1 MSEAFPDAA
10 TLDRVLDLAARAP
23 SVRNTQPWR
32 WHVDRHGV
40 QLLADWERGLGTSD
54 ADRRDV
60 VLSCGAVLHHCAV
73 AFSAAG
79 WSSRIHRFPED
90 GLLAT
95 IALEERTPG
104 DGSLELAEAIV
115 RRRSDRRPY
124 RGALPT
130 GTLELLTLRAERFG
144 VRVAAVPGI
153 RWARL
158 GEVEFALRYGDDAAG
173 HAGDDAVML
182 VLATESDDD
191 AARLRAGEALS
202 DLTLAAAALGL
213 ASCPL
218 TEPLR
223 DARNRLALACEVFD
237 AEAHPQALI
246 RVGVSAADDPL
257 PPVDRRSVA
266 ETTTFDLN

>member
-1 MSEAFPDAA
+1 MAAAFPDAA
-10 TLDRVLDLAARAP
+10 TLDSALDLAARAP
-23 SVRNTQPWR
+23 SARNAQPWR
-32 WHVDRHGV
+32 WHVDHQGV
-40 QLLADWERGLGTSD
+40 ALYADWDRRLGDED

-73 AFSAAG
+73 AFAAAG
-79 WSSRIHRFPED
+79 WSSRIHRFPD
-90 GLLAT
+90 NGVLAT
-95 IALEERTPG
+95 IGLQPRAPG
-104 DGSLELAEAIV
+104 AGTVELAQAI
-115 RRRSDRRPY
+115 RRRRADRRPY

-144 VRVAAVPGI
+144 VTVAAVPSV

-158 GEVEFALRYGDDAAG
+158 GETEVELCYGPDTPGHTGDDAAL
-173 HAGDDAVML
+173 L
-182 VLATESDDD
+182 VLGTPTDDD

-202 DLTLAAAALGL
+202 DLALAATALGL

-223 DARNRLALACEVFD
+223 DTRSLLTLACEVFD
-237 AEAHPQALI
+237 AEAHPQALL
-246 RVGVSAADDPL
+246 RVGVPAVDEPL
-257 PPVDRRSVA
+257 PPLDRRSVA